1 MKRAVQGERGP
12 APSGAYSAAVVAGDY
27 VFVAGQGPIDPETG
41 ATRGK
46 NVTDQTRLT
55 LANLEAHLS
64 AAGATLADVVRV
76 NVHLASIADFD
87 EFNAVY
93 ADVFA
98 EEEPRPARTTV
109 GSELAGILVEIDC
122 IAYVPRDRG

>member
-12 APSGAYSAAVVAGDY
+12 APLGAYSAAIVAGDY

-41 ATRGK
+41 AIQGD
-46 NVTDQTRLT
+46 NVAEQTRLT
-55 LANLEAHLS
+55 LANLEAHLV

-76 NVHLASIADFD
+76 NAHLASIADFD

-93 ADVFA
+93 ADVFT
-98 EEEPRPARTTV
+98 EEPRPARTTV
-109 GSELAGILVEIDC
+109 GSELAGILVEVDC
-122 IAYVPRDRG
+122 IAYVPRARG

>member
-1 MKRAVQGERGP
+1 MEA
-12 APSGAYSAAVVAGDY
+12 
-27 VFVAGQGPIDPETG
+27 
-41 ATRGK
+41 
-46 NVTDQTRLT
+46 
-55 LANLEAHLS
+55 AHLA

-98 EEEPRPARTTV
+98 EEPRPARTTV

>member
-46 NVTDQTRLT
+46 NVADQTRFT
-55 LANLEAHLS
+55 LANLEAHLG

-98 EEEPRPARTTV
+98 EEPRPARTTV